1 MFILIYKRNINNL
14 KNNVI
19 LANLQ
24 FVSALYSVVI
34 ELMYERA
41 LIVNV
46 VDDSVYADLTI
57 TSR

>member
-19 LANLQ
+19 LVNLQ

-46 VDDSVYADLTI
+46 VVDSVYVDLTI

>member
-1 MFILIYKRNINNL
+1 MIL
-14 KNNVI
+14 V
-19 LANLQ
+19 NLQ

-46 VDDSVYADLTI
+46 VVDSVYADLTI